1 MAKPLDTQDP
11 AKYGA
16 RMEEIAEEIMSLKH
30 QLTDFDKRRQSNK
43 EALTAMKTQK
53 VGDTKPTWVCAGD
66 FFVRMPAG
74 TVRSVIDKEQAK
86 IEEEIEEARKMIK
99 DKATELKTMEGK
111 LNQVGGFQLKGMTL
125 EDLKVSK

>member
-1 MAKPLDTQDP
+1 VF
-11 AKYGA
+11 
-16 RMEEIAEEIMSLKH
+16 EIYRSLY
-30 QLTDFDKRRQSNK
+30 
-43 EALTAMKTQK
+43 
-53 VGDTKPTWVCAGD
+53 CAV
-66 FFVRMPAG
+66 FNLE
-74 TVRSVIDKEQAK
+74 SSEQAK